1 MDIQEIKDH
10 YFSDIATVV
19 GNGNIVQERQ
29 GENFRVTIQVEGD
42 YEKIFKILSKLQW
55 TMTKLEKVAN
65 LKTDMKIEFIIKNS
79 NEAMAE
85 DED

>member
-10 YFSDIATVV
+10 YFSDIATVAGT
-19 GNGNIVQERQ
+19 GNLVQEKQ
-29 GENFRVTIQVEGD
+29 GENFRITIKVKGD
-42 YEKIFKILSKLQW
+42 YEKILKILSKLQW

-79 NEAMAE
+79 GDSSVGNQ
-85 DED
+85 